1 MELKLD
7 YYYCSQHSKLTIA
20 EAAAA
25 ATVKERK
32 NSTNATAAKL
42 EFWEM

>member
-7 YYYCSQHSKLTIA
+7 YYYCSQHSTIA
-20 EAAAA
+20 EAAAAA

>member
-25 ATVKERK
+25 TVKERK

-42 EFWEM
+42 EFWEI